1 MWNMPVFFTRCPSPR
16 ALVVSGRWVRIAQLC
31 SVIYKKH
38 AKFRFTPAFIQHQF
52 YLGGSLSTFS
62 QFLLFKV
69 YLETISFFSI
79 VTLTSSSCYGS
90 VFQRIHSPPC
100 ANQEL
105 VQILR
110 TPKNLIPWLRFLP
123 RVSSLKIF
131 WAKFTLRWNRRTLI
145 GCLKSCC
152 HFQPKSSSS
161 RAA

>member
-1 MWNMPVFFTRCPSPR
+1 MIVFCFPWLFIKNMPSFALPLPSSCTSFI
-16 ALVVSGRWVRIAQLC
+16 LVVP
-31 SVIYKKH
+31 YPH
-38 AKFRFTPAFIQHQF
+38 
-52 YLGGSLSTFS
+52 FS

-69 YLETISFFSI
+69 YLETIGFFSI

-105 VQILR
+105 VQISQ
-110 TPKNLIPWLRFLP
+110 FLE
-123 RVSSLKIF
+123 SLKTLF
-131 WAKFTLRWNRRTLI
+131 LDSDFTLRWNRRTLI

>member
-79 VTLTSSSCYGS
+79 VTLTASSCYGS

-105 VQILR
+105 VQISQ
-110 TPKNLIPWLRFLP
+110 FLE
-123 RVSSLKIF
+123 SLK
-131 WAKFTLRWNRRTLI
+131 TLFLD
-145 GCLKSCC
+145 SDFC
-152 HFQPKSSSS
+152 HGS
-161 RAA
+161 RAYKNILSKIYSTLE